1 MKTSILDNHK
11 EKRLMISDDLFD
23 ELLEFRRKRNWEQF
37 HKPKDL
43 AVSLSVEA
51 AELLE
56 IFQWKSDEEVTA
68 LIASESKERIAEEAA
83 DVAIVLS
90 YLCHHLDIDLDAAV
104 RSKLKKNEAKY
115 PVSKAYGSSKKYSEL

>member
-1 MKTSILDNHK
+1 
-11 EKRLMISDDLFD
+11 MISNDLFL

-56 IFQWKSDEEVTA
+56 IFQWKSDEEVIA
-68 LIASESKERIAEEAA
+68 LIAGESKQRVVEEVA

-90 YLCHHLDIDLDAAV
+90 YLCHDLGIDLDEAV
-104 RSKLKKNEAKY
+104 RSKLEKNKAKY

>member
-1 MKTSILDNHK
+1 
-11 EKRLMISDDLFD
+11 MIGDDLLN
-23 ELLEFRRKRNWEQF
+23 ELLEFRQKRNWEQF

-68 LIASESKERIAEEAA
+68 LIASESKQRIEEEVA

-90 YLCHHLDIDLDAAV
+90 YLCHDLNIDLNAAV
-104 RSKLKKNEAKY
+104 RSKLKKNETKY
-115 PVSKAYGSSKKYSEL
+115 PVQKAYGDSRKYSEY

>member
-1 MKTSILDNHK
+1 
-11 EKRLMISDDLFD
+11 MIGDDLLD
-23 ELLEFRRKRNWEQF
+23 ELLEFRQKRNWEQF

-68 LIASESKERIAEEAA
+68 LIASESKQRIEEEVA
-83 DVAIVLS
+83 DVAIMLS
-90 YLCHHLDIDLDAAV
+90 YLCHDLNIDLNTAV
-104 RSKLKKNEAKY
+104 RSKLKKNEIKY
-115 PVSKAYGSSKKYSEL
+115 PVQKAYGDSRKYSEY